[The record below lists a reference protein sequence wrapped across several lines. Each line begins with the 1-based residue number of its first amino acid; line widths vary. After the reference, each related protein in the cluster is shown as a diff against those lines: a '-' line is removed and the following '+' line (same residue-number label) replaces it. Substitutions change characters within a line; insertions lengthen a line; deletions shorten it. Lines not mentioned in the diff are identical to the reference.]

1 MDSGDVGIL
10 NSIGLFE
17 PLSPGEVERISG
29 DVPVKVFER
38 GRNVYTP
45 AYRGGIFFLLLRGRV
60 RVYRIEDGDEI
71 TLSIIRG
78 GEVFGEAAFTSRRR
92 KGSYAEALDTS
103 RVGLMSRETLS
114 RVIHDCPLVGMR
126 AVELLSERLSA
137 HEEMIAA
144 VSLKKVPARLA
155 ALILDLGH
163 SEGVPTTEGRKIETH
178 YTHDELG
185 AMVGAKRVAVTRA
198 LTDLQ
203 KSGAIDLRQR
213 HIYVKDTEALE
224 RAT

>member
-1 MDSGDVGIL
+1 MDSGDAGIL

-17 PLSPGEVERISG
+17 PLSHGEVERISG
-29 DVPVKVFER
+29 GVPVKVFER

-45 AYRGGIFFLLLRGRV
+45 AYRGGVFFLLLRGRV

-103 RVGLMSRETLS
+103 RVGLMSRE
-114 RVIHDCPLVGMR
+114 
-126 AVELLSERLSA
+126 
-137 HEEMIAA
+137 EMIAA

-163 SEGVPTTEGRKIETH
+163 SEGVPTPEGRKIETH

-213 HIYVKDTEALE
+213 HIYVKDAEALE